1 MSERTETQVRQST
14 VTREGAKFELHVNN
28 SLNDFFTSQNYNVRV
43 LNGNEVFK
51 DPDLKEHFN
60 IPVRGFNKNWG
71 DVDLVVKDLDT
82 NHPIALISCKLS
94 LHGRFSETLFY
105 SKIYREKIPDLKVVF
120 ATPDKGRQS
129 KPGIWQTEWGT
140 AGSPTKDRAFAETFL
155 DGVFIDN
162 EYLKREWN
170 FDGTTVLGGKIRPF
184 CQLSLD
190 IIRWKNEISGTVR

>member
-1 MSERTETQVRQST
+1 MSERSQNQERQAT
-14 VTREGAKFELHVNN
+14 VSREGAKFELYVKNT
-28 SLNDFFTSQNYNVRV
+28 LNDAFTAQNKNIRI

-51 DPDLKEHFN
+51 DPDLKDHFN

-71 DVDLVVKDLDT
+71 DVDLVAKDFDT

-105 SKIYREKIPDLKVVF
+105 SKIYRERIPDLKVVF

-140 AGSPTKDRAFAETFL
+140 PEKPTKDRAFAETFL
-155 DGVFIDN
+155 DGVYIDN
-162 EYLKREWN
+162 EYRIREWGLN
-170 FDGTTVLGGKIRPF
+170 GATILGGKIKQFIR
-184 CQLSLD
+184 LSSD
-190 IIRWKNEISGTVR
+190 IVSWKIV

>member
-1 MSERTETQVRQST
+1 MPERDQNQERQAT
-14 VTREGAKFELHVNN
+14 VSREGAKFELYVKN
-28 SLNDFFTSQNYNVRV
+28 SLNDAFTAQNQNIRI

-51 DPDLKEHFN
+51 DPDLKDHFN

-71 DVDLVVKDLDT
+71 DVDLVAKNLDT

-105 SKIYREKIPDLKVVF
+105 SKIYRERIPDLKVVF

-140 AGSPTKDRAFAETFL
+140 AEKPTKDRAFAETFL
-155 DGVFIDN
+155 DGVYIDN
-162 EYLKREWN
+162 EYLRREWGLN
-170 FDGTTVLGGKIRPF
+170 GTTVLGGKIKLFTR
-184 CQLSLD
+184 LSSD
-190 IIRWKNEISGTVR
+190 IVSWKIV

>member
-1 MSERTETQVRQST
+1 MQDQFPERTQNQQRQSS
-14 VTREGAKFELHVNN
+14 VSREGANFEVYVKNT
-28 SLNDFFTSQNYNVRV
+28 LNDAFAAQNQKIRV

-51 DPDLKEHFN
+51 DSDLKDHFT

-71 DVDLVVKDLDT
+71 DVDLVAKDLDT

-129 KPGIWQTEWGT
+129 KPGVWQSEWGT
-140 AGSPTKDRAFAETFL
+140 PQNPTKDRAFAETFL
-155 DGVFIDN
+155 SAVYIDN
-162 EYLKREWN
+162 EYLFREW
-170 FDGTTVLGGKIRPF
+170 GVTGATALGGKIKPF
-184 CQLSLD
+184 SSLAAD
-190 IIRWKNEISGTVR
+190 IIIWKNV